1 MNRSRACAVVLFALT
16 GTASALGAGPESLT
30 LMGLRLSMTPEAV
43 QAVLAPQSER
53 ISWRSGPCPEAAQWH
68 CLAGLRAV
76 LPDGT
81 INVVFRAGRVWQVRL
96 GVRGR
101 GEEDRDLVRA
111 AAVAHYG
118 APDLDQ
124 PAWCRPDGAG
134 GHCRADAPSLVFKP
148 AVGAAGELVLTGPA
162 E

>member
-1 MNRSRACAVVLFALT
+1 MLSRRACAVVLFVLT
-16 GTASALGAGPESLT
+16 GAASALGADPASLT
-30 LMGLRLSMTPEAV
+30 LMGVRLSMTPETV

-53 ISWRSGPCPEAAQWH
+53 VAWRSAPCPQAAQQR
-68 CLAGLRAV
+68 CVAGLRAV

-81 INVVFRAGRVWQVRL
+81 IEVVFRAGQVWQVRL
-96 GVRGR
+96 WVRAR
-101 GEEDRDLVRA
+101 GEEDRDLVRD

-118 APDLDQ
+118 TPDLDQ

-134 GHCRADAPSLVFKP
+134 GHCRADAPSLVFEP

-162 E
+162 Q